1 MKLKIAWFT
10 FDRMMCKTLGK
21 ELNENGSSM

>member
-1 MKLKIAWFT
+1 MKLKIGWFT
-10 FDRMMCKTLGK
+10 FDRMMGLTLGK